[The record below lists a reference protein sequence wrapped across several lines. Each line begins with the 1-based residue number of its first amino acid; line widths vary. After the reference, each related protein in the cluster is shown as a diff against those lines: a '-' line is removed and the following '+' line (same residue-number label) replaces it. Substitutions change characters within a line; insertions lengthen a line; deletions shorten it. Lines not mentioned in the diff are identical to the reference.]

1 MITAAWLAALGGGC
15 VATGELPSA
24 RGVAFHSA
32 QVRPGDAFFALP
44 GASRH
49 GLDYAAEALAKG
61 AAFIVSDRPQP
72 RGVTVPDPAGL
83 LLKAGAFAR
92 SQLAVPVIAV
102 TGSAGKTSTKAMI
115 SAALEAAA
123 TPGNFNTPLALAQTL
138 IAAWLKPPRHLVLEL
153 GIDRVG
159 DMDSL
164 IALTKPT
171 HSVLTLIASSHLSG
185 LGDIRQVATEKCKL
199 PAAARGWVSAA
210 ALPYLLPGLQAGSI
224 VYGLDGDSG
233 CDVTGR
239 VLRSEAARQQ
249 LEVLGVRFWL
259 PYPSPVMARN
269 AVAAM
274 ALAQAFGID
283 LAQAA
288 ARLSAVRLEPGRLQ
302 IHTLPDFTLIDDS
315 YNSNPASLAAALHT
329 LTTFPGPHTAIL
341 GDMLELGLESEVL
354 HRAMGR
360 ATHGLEQVLF
370 VGPESRIAAAE
381 NPQAHYTA
389 TVEALLA
396 SLEQTPLAGAV
407 LVKGSRGMRLERV
420 VQALLSRATPPEVLA

>member
-1 MITAAWLAALGGGC
+1 MIAAAWLATLGGGSS
-15 VATGELPSA
+15 AAGELPPA
-24 RGVAFHSA
+24 HGVAFHSA

-49 GLDYAAEALAKG
+49 GLDYAPEALAKG
-61 AAFIVSDRPQP
+61 AAFIVSDRPHP

-92 SQLAVPVIAV
+92 SQLTMPVIAV

-159 DMDSL
+159 DMDAL

-185 LGDIRQVATEKCKL
+185 LGDIRQVAAEKSKL
-199 PAAARGWVSAA
+199 PATARGWVSAA
-210 ALPYLLPGLQAGSI
+210 ALPYLMPGLRAHSI
-224 VYGLDGDSG
+224 IYGLDSDGG

-239 VLRSEAARQQ
+239 VIRSEAARSQ

-259 PYPSPVMARN
+259 PYPNSVMARN

-274 ALAQAFGID
+274 ALAQAFGVEP
-283 LAQAA
+283 AQAA
-288 ARLSAVRLEPGRLQ
+288 ARLSAVRLEPGRLH
-302 IHTLPDFTLIDDS
+302 IHQLPSFTLIDDS
-315 YNSNPASLAAALHT
+315 YNSNPASLPAALQT
-329 LTTFPGPHTAIL
+329 LTAFPGPHTAIL
-341 GDMLELGLESEVL
+341 GDMLELGRESEVL
-354 HRAMGR
+354 HLAMGR
-360 ATHGLEQVLF
+360 ATRDLEQVFF
-370 VGPESRIAAAE
+370 VGAESRAAVAE
-381 NPQAHYTA
+381 NPRAHHAA

-396 SLEQTPLAGAV
+396 ALEQTPLAGAV

-420 VQALLSRATPPEVLA
+420 VQALLSRATPPEVSA

>member
-1 MITAAWLAALGGGC
+1 MITAAWLATLGGGSG
-15 VATGELPSA
+15 AASELPMA
-24 RGVAFHSA
+24 HGVAFHSA

-61 AAFIVSDRPQP
+61 AAFIVSDRFHP
-72 RGVTVPDPAGL
+72 RGVMVPDPAGL

-138 IAAWLKPPRHLVLEL
+138 IAAWLSPPRQLVLEL

-159 DMDSL
+159 DMDAL
-164 IALTKPT
+164 IALTRPT
-171 HSVLTLIASSHLSG
+171 HSVLTLIAPSHLSG
-185 LGDIRQVATEKCKL
+185 LGDITQVATEKCKL

-210 ALPYLLPGLQAGSI
+210 AVPQLRAGLRARSI
-224 VYGLDGDSG
+224 VYGLDSDSG
-233 CDVTGR
+233 CDVTGQ
-239 VLRSEAARQQ
+239 VLVSEAARQQ

-259 PYPSPVMARN
+259 PYPNPVMARN

-274 ALAQAFGID
+274 ALAQAFGVD

-288 ARLSAVRLEPGRLQ
+288 ARLSAVRLEPGRLH
-302 IHTLPDFTLIDDS
+302 IHTLPRFTLIDDS
-315 YNSNPASLAAALHT
+315 YNSNPASLEAALRT
-329 LTTFPGPHTAIL
+329 LTAFPGPHTAIL
-341 GDMLELGLESEVL
+341 GDMLELGGESELL

-360 ATHGLEQVLF
+360 ATHGLEQVFF
-370 VGPESRIAAAE
+370 VGPASRIAAAE
-381 NPQAHYTA
+381 NPQAHHAA

-396 SLEQTPLAGAV
+396 SLEQTPLVGAL